1 MNKNPNLKVIVTDL
15 DGTLLNADHL
25 IAPYTQAIFQELH
38 QQGYILIVAT
48 GRHHLDAMQLTNAL
62 GIPLYLVTSNGAR
75 IHGPNQELLYTF
87 DIASEAV
94 AQLLALDI
102 DPSITTVLFK
112 EEFWYTNKE
121 NQKLNSFQK
130 EMHYPYE
137 IVDYSTLTDLSA
149 IKILFVDEDHD
160 KLLQLDH
167 QIKALHSSIFE
178 TSFSLPICLEIMD
191 KRMDKSFAIA
201 KILEL
206 ENSSFAETICFGD
219 GFNDE
224 RMLLQ
229 AHKGLIMQNAQQTL
243 KDKLHHLEV
252 IGTNEEEAVAKYLE
266 TEVLCK
272 VEKG

>member
-15 DGTLLNADHL
+15 DGTLLNADHV

-38 QQGYILIVAT
+38 QQGYIIIVAT

-62 GIPLYLVTSNGAR
+62 RIPLYLVTSNGAR
-75 IHGPNQELLYTF
+75 IHGPNQELLFTF
-87 DIASEAV
+87 DISSEAV
-94 AQLLALDI
+94 AQLLTLDI

-137 IVDYSTLTDLSA
+137 IVDYPTLTDLSA

-167 QIKALHSSIFE
+167 QIKALHSSVFE

-191 KRMDKSFAIA
+191 KRVDKSFAIA

-229 AHKGLIMQNAQQTL
+229 AHKGLIMQTPN
-243 KDKLHHLEV
+243 KP
-252 IGTNEEEAVAKYLE
+252 
-266 TEVLCK
+266 
-272 VEKG
+272 